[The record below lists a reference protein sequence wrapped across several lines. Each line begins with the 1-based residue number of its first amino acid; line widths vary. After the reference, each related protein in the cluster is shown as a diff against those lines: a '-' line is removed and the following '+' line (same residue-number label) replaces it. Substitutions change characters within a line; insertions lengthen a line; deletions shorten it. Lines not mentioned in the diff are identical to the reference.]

1 MSAPVDLLMRSYPSL
16 PPSTHAARDFVVGE
30 LRRATASD
38 RTVNNFELIVSE
50 LVTNSVQYGNGSEI
64 VVGIDAVSDGWYAVS
79 VSSGVDGKLPPLDPT
94 SWTVAD
100 AEMRNGRSLG
110 IVRSLADDVA
120 VAVND
125 GRLVIVCRSRH

>member
-79 VSSGVDGKLPPLDPT
+79 VSSGVDGQLPPLDPT
-94 SWTVAD
+94 SWTMAD
-100 AEMRNGRSLG
+100 AEMRNGRGLG
-110 IVRSLADDVA
+110 IVRSLADDVS

-125 GRLVIVCRSRH
+125 DRLVIVCRSRH